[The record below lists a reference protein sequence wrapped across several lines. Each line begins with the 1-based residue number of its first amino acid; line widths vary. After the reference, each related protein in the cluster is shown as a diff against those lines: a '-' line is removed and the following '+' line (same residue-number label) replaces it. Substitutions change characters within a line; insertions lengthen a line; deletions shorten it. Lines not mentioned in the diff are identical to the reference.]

1 MAISIAYIHIHNKP
15 IVKTLH
21 HVINVNSIEA
31 ELFAI
36 RCRINQAITSS
47 RISKII
53 IITDS
58 NHTAENIFGFMS
70 YPFQIYTL
78 SILHEL

>member
-1 MAISIAYIHIHNKP
+1 MATSIAYIHIHNKP

-31 ELFAI
+31 ELFTI
-36 RCRINQAITSS
+36 ICRINQAITSS
-47 RISKII
+47 GISKII

-58 NHTAENIFGFMS
+58 IHTAKKIFDFMS
-70 YPFQIYTL
+70 HSFQIYTL